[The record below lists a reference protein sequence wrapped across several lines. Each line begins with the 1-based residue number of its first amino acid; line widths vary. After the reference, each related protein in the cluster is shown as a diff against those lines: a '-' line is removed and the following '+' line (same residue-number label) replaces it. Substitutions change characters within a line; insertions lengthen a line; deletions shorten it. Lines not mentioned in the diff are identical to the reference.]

1 VYPHQRVKISIK
13 KNKMKELNIN
23 TKLIISKN
31 YLTIEDLTEVFKV
44 SQYTIYRICNKGELK
59 PIKFMRRNYWKSN
72 EVVKYLTDKGI
83 DIL

>member
-1 VYPHQRVKISIK
+1 VYPHQSVKIRIK
-13 KNKMKELNIN
+13 NNRMKELNIN
-23 TKLIISKN
+23 TKLIVSKD

-72 EVVKYLTDKGI
+72 EVIKYLTDKGI
-83 DIL
+83 NIL

>member
-1 VYPHQRVKISIK
+1 VYPHQSVKIRIK
-13 KNKMKELNIN
+13 NNRMKELNIN
-23 TKLIISKN
+23 TKLIVSKD

>member
-1 VYPHQRVKISIK
+1 
-13 KNKMKELNIN
+13 MKELNIN
-23 TKLIISKN
+23 TKLIISKD

-59 PIKFMRRNYWKSN
+59 PIKFMRRNYWKSI

-83 DIL
+83 NIL